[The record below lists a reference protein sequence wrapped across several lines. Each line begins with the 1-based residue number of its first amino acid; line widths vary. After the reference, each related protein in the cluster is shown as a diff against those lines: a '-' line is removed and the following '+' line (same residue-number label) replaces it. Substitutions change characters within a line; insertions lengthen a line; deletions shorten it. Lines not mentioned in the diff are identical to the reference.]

1 VARELIA
8 HVAEQRL
15 DEIFGMVRREL
26 ERGGHH
32 DRLGAGIVMT
42 GGSAAMPGLV
52 ELAQQVFAAPV
63 RLGVPSEG
71 LSGLADKVAR
81 PRFAT
86 AVGLA
91 LWGTERYAETGEGA
105 STLASGILAR
115 VTAWIK
121 EFM

>member
-1 VARELIA
+1 
-8 HVAEQRL
+8 
-15 DEIFGMVRREL
+15 
-26 ERGGHH
+26 
-32 DRLGAGIVMT
+32 
-42 GGSAAMPGLV
+42 MPGLV